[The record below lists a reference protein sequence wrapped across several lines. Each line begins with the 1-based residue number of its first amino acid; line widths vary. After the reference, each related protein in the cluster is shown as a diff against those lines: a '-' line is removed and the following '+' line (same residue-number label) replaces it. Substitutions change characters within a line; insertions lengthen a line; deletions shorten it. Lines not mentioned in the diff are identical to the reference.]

1 MYNIQLNVRG
11 SRPEILD
18 AQTPIRIDV
27 LHRSE
32 KDETKYV
39 DWWFSHVLESLT
51 ANYMFLYASVLVLT
65 RFDSVYCSV
74 TMVL

>member
-11 SRPEILD
+11 SRPEILY

-32 KDETKYV
+32 KDQICMKKKPNMLIG
-39 DWWFSHVLESLT
+39 DFH
-51 ANYMFLYASVLVLT
+51 M
-65 RFDSVYCSV
+65 C
-74 TMVL
+74 